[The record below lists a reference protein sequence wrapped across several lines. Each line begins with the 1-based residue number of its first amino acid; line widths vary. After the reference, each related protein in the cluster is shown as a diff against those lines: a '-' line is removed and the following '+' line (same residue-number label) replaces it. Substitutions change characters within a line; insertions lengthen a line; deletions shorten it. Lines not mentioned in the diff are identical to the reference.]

1 MYKLRELD
9 RKDIPQINIWRN
21 DPQLIELLGA
31 PFRYINQEVD
41 IKWFESYMAN
51 RGNAIRCAIV
61 DTEHENKVLGLISLV
76 SIDYINQSA
85 VLSIMIGERE
95 NRGKGLGS
103 FAIREMLWHAFRNM
117 NLQRIE
123 LTVLQDNSRARHV
136 YEKMGFIYEGTKRK
150 SKYKD
155 GKFVDMMQYAILRD
169 EYEKKFGGG

>member
-1 MYKLRELD
+1 MYKLRELE
-9 RKDIPQINIWRN
+9 RKDIPQINLWRN

-41 IKWFESYMAN
+41 IKWFESYMSN

-61 DTEHENKVLGLISLV
+61 DTEYEDKVLGLISLV

-85 VLSIMIGERE
+85 QLSIMIGERE
-95 NRGKGLGS
+95 NQDKGLGS

-136 YEKMGFIYEGTKRK
+136 YEKNGFVYEGTKRNRK
-150 SKYKD
+150 SD
-155 GKFVDMMQYAILRD
+155 WSQS
-169 EYEKKFGGG
+169 ETS